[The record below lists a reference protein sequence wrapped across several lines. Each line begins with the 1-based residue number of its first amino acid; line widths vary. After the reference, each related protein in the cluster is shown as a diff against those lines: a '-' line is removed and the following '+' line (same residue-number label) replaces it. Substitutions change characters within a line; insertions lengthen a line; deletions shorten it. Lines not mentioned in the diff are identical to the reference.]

1 MHAPPFAEHEAKLW
15 AGRSLPLISMRPAW
29 GRVMDARRGEAS
41 SSSHASP
48 GDRGAGR
55 GATRAGVAPSRF
67 RQAARTGKIPRYPV
81 RAASPGGQP
90 GRDGPR
96 PGAGA
101 GGGGGGR
108 ARERG
113 GAGWGGRGAGGGGG
127 CGGGRRRGAA
137 PPPFFFF
144 PGELIDKGQEET
156 IFV

>member
-15 AGRSLPLISMRPAW
+15 AGRSFPLISMRPAW
-29 GRVMDARRGEAS
+29 GRVKDARRGEAS

-90 GRDGPR
+90 GRDGLRPR
-96 PGAGA
+96 AGA
-101 GGGGGGR
+101 EGVPSAGQRMEDGTEADLSSKLRSLEGS
-108 ARERG
+108 
-113 GAGWGGRGAGGGGG
+113 GASNAP
-127 CGGGRRRGAA
+127 RRST
-137 PPPFFFF
+137 PPPGSA
-144 PGELIDKGQEET
+144 PSIDSPPA
-156 IFV
+156 